1 MGNEPRLLIRPCEV
15 LSRIAEVAVLEV
27 AHSSAFAGERDK
39 VVVPAILTTRPCK
52 AVGKDAALL
61 VLGKRLAQIGLG
73 GAGFGFGWHEYCA
86 NEQYSETIDRVCKAQ
101 SPNRCQFGLQFFGC

>member
-1 MGNEPRLLIRPCEV
+1 MGNEPRLLIRPYEV
-15 LSRIAEVAVLEV
+15 LSRIADVAVLEV
-27 AHSSAFAGERDK
+27 AHSSALAGESDK

-73 GAGFGFGWHEYCA
+73 GAIVLLTFKLPRAGKIQPCLEVFGQCLLQQRAFGVA
-86 NEQYSETIDRVCKAQ
+86 
-101 SPNRCQFGLQFFGC
+101 GG